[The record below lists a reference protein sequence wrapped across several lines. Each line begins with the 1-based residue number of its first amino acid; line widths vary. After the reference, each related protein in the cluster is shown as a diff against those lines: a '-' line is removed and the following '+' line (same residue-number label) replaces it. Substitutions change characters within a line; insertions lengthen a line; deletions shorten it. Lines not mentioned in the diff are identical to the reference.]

1 MLFDLFKRMARKFG
15 LCLALWLAWLL
26 PTRPATYYSS
36 LEGGAI
42 WPMVGRNQYHT
53 GASLFGVASS
63 QLAIATDGV
72 VVWSLSLCSSSIY
85 SPPVISRDGTIFI
98 GCGATM
104 YAVDSTSRKVR
115 WSYEVGDQILG
126 AGALGL
132 ENILYFGSM
141 DAYLYAVLATDGT
154 LVFSKKLTDS
164 IRGGPVIGQDNYVY
178 VGTMDGKIH
187 KISQHGDL
195 LIWSKLPHPNSAKIQ
210 GNLAYVGG
218 STGTTDYLALLTV
231 LSTST
236 KTLYGETPIL
246 VDAANGDQKNYN
258 LNLNYGTLAMS
269 SLSIDPN
276 TGFAFVATSS
286 TQDISGNGPFSV
298 PKWTQL
304 TGAGTDSFQNAKCCG
319 AASVTSCSAIADSNH
334 ICQRMGS
341 TQSMVTISSAKKF
354 AYWATGSADG
364 LSVADTVDKA
374 KAYLYVYNFNTDV
387 LITAYDIGG
396 PVRTSPVIDSNGLV
410 YVAVASGEIVAL
422 QHPSNS
428 PSTLAE
434 KWRLSMPCSVY
445 SSPALHAD
453 GSLIFGGSD
462 GKLYSVGNSDS
473 VGTFLGTT
481 ICSTPGQG
489 LDSSINAYDM
499 SYATSGVNN
508 VCESCEVGTYS
519 TGTVCAPC
527 APGTVSTTSG
537 SSSCSACDAGKYS
550 ATFSAQV
557 CTLCA
562 AGAYSSVQGLSSC
575 LLCSAGTVST
585 TAGSTRCDA
594 CSAGF
599 TSQEGSQSC
608 TACTPGTYASSSA
621 SSSCA
626 ECSEGY
632 YTAAAQSTACS
643 ACPVGKTSSADHISC
658 VLCPNGK
665 YSDAEGSTCKSCSL
679 GFTHTDDRR
688 SCVICSWPSF
698 TSEKGSPSC
707 DSFTLVPYRDSADL
721 LSYAS
726 ITLVVIV
733 SVIASFYVF
742 AILAVECT
750 SNEETQYSGNIV
762 TRLGVAI
769 MLFLPNGCMLLMTLY
784 VLTKNFP
791 SSVLLAFMWGS
802 LLLPAVGF
810 YRLVQDHNAQ
820 AWAFQTSPPPNPANG
835 EAKAA
840 AASIFL
846 SRCSTAFKVIFVFCP
861 TVLFGYACY
870 LSRAMVVKRVWN
882 FWFLSYTG
890 NTYQLTRDKFYVRFW
905 NHCNNWA
912 SPLQY
917 IPQLVLVALT
927 ETTLVASDTTRLAKS
942 WTLVGVLSVLFLS
955 VSLANNMLRH
965 FLFRGRLDAPVEL
978 HSAAMDLVLIHFD
991 PIIIDFQ
998 DDAPLESGLVRAA
1011 VIYNGEAIEEAGYGE
1026 VLDQWNLMQATIAT
1040 VCAGLPACLPA
1051 AYFLLLLFSPL
1062 LFSPLLFSSSLPS
1075 AGSWRPSL

>member
-1 MLFDLFKRMARKFG
+1 M
-15 LCLALWLAWLL
+15 
-26 PTRPATYYSS
+26 PATYYSS

-42 WPMVGRNQYHT
+42 WPTVGRNQYHT

-63 QLAIATDGV
+63 QLASATDGV

-85 SPPVISRDGTIFI
+85 SPPVISRDGTIFV
-98 GCGATM
+98 GCGVIM

-115 WSYEVGDQILG
+115 WSYKVGDQILG
-126 AGALGL
+126 AAALGVD
-132 ENILYFGSM
+132 NILYFGSM
-141 DAYLYAVLATDGT
+141 DTYLYALLTTDGS

-164 IRGGPVIGQDNYVY
+164 VRGGPVIGQDKFVY
-178 VGTMDGKIH
+178 VGTVDGMIH
-187 KISQHGDL
+187 KISQHGDN
-195 LIWSKLPHPNSAKIQ
+195 LIWSKLPHEKSSKIQ
-210 GNLAYVGG
+210 GNLAYVGGRVLGG

-231 LSTST
+231 LSTSD

-246 VDAANGDQKNYN
+246 VDAADGEQKNYY

-269 SLSIDPN
+269 SLSIDPT

-286 TQDISGNGPFSV
+286 TQDISGGGPYNV

-304 TGAGTDSFQNAKCCG
+304 TGATTDSLFNAKCCG
-319 AASVTSCSAIADSNH
+319 AASVSSCSSSGDTTH

-341 TQSMVTISSAKKF
+341 TQSMVTISSTKKI

-364 LSVADTVDKA
+364 LSVTDTVDKA
-374 KAYLYVYNFNTDV
+374 KAYLYVYDFNTDV
-387 LITAYDIGG
+387 LTDAVDIGG

-410 YVAVASGEIVAL
+410 YVAVANGDIVAL
-422 QHPSNS
+422 QHLSGS
-428 PSTLAE
+428 STKLTE
-434 KWRLSMPCSVY
+434 KWRLTMPCSVY

-462 GKLYSVGNSDS
+462 GVLYSVGNSNS

-481 ICSTPGQG
+481 ICSTPGEG

-499 SYATSGVNN
+499 TYVATS
-508 VCESCEVGTYS
+508 VCDSCGVGTYS

-527 APGTVSTTSG
+527 APGTVSTISG
-537 SSSCSACDAGKYS
+537 SSSCSPCIAGKYS
-550 ATFSAQV
+550 ATFSAQT
-557 CTLCA
+557 CTPCA

-585 TAGSTRCDA
+585 TAGSTQCDA

-608 TACTPGTYASSSA
+608 TPCTPGTYASSSA

-626 ECSEGY
+626 ACSEGY
-632 YTAAAQSTACS
+632 YTAAAQSTACT
-643 ACPVGKTSSADHISC
+643 ACPIGKTSSADHTSC
-658 VLCPNGK
+658 VLCPKGK

-698 TSEKGSPSC
+698 TSVKGSPSC
-707 DSFTLVPYRDSADL
+707 DSYTLVPYRDSADL

-733 SVIASFYVF
+733 SVIAAFYVF
-742 AILAVECT
+742 AILAVERT

-769 MLFLPNGCMLLMTLY
+769 LLFLPNGCMLLMTLY

-791 SSVLLAFMWGS
+791 SSVLLAFMWAS
-802 LLLPAVGF
+802 LLFPAVGF

-835 EAKAA
+835 EAKGP

-846 SRCSTAFKVIFVFCP
+846 SRCATAFKVVFVFCP

-882 FWFLSYTG
+882 FWFLRYTG
-890 NTYQLTRDKFYVRFW
+890 NTYQHTRDKFYVRFW

-912 SPLQY
+912 SPLQ
-917 IPQLVLVALT
+917 
-927 ETTLVASDTTRLAKS
+927 
-942 WTLVGVLSVLFLS
+942 
-955 VSLANNMLRH
+955 
-965 FLFRGRLDAPVEL
+965 
-978 HSAAMDLVLIHFD
+978 
-991 PIIIDFQ
+991 
-998 DDAPLESGLVRAA
+998 
-1011 VIYNGEAIEEAGYGE
+1011 
-1026 VLDQWNLMQATIAT
+1026 
-1040 VCAGLPACLPA
+1040 
-1051 AYFLLLLFSPL
+1051 
-1062 LFSPLLFSSSLPS
+1062 
-1075 AGSWRPSL
+1075 